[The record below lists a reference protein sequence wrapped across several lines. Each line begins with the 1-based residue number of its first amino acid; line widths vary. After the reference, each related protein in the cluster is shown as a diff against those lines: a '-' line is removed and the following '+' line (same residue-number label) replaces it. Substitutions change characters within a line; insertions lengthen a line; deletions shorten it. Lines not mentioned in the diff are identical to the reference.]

1 MVLLGRGL
9 AGHGDRSV
17 QEGGEV
23 GRSVQLH
30 LAQGE
35 LVRTK
40 DALHTGVHVVLFVN
54 KACFKRFII
63 FGGIY
68 ACTCKVT
75 YVSNIC
81 TTYVYTIYL
90 SMYNY
95 T

>member
-1 MVLLGRGL
+1 MVLLRRGL

-75 YVSNIC
+75 YVSNIRMY
-81 TTYVYTIYL
+81 YVCIY
-90 SMYNY
+90 YIPEHV
-95 T
+95 